1 MAEENKTLVEI
12 SVIFDIIL
20 TGFAYLISDVCKI
33 RVLPIAYRGLCETTN
48 HSIIILLIFIIWFVS
63 LQYSNLHIFYFRKKP
78 FFTVLFNVVELVTIN
93 LLILAFFFYI
103 LKIEN
108 VSRLMIG
115 IFYTVNIVLLTLSRW
130 LFRNILTFLRRK
142 KSLLRNVLV
151 VIGSKQA
158 AKDLISAIQNDP
170 ETTVKILGC
179 LDLDLETVGED
190 VVGGIKVIG
199 TLEQLEDIL
208 ATHVVDEVTF
218 VMPVDM
224 IWEAE
229 KYFHMAEAVGVQIR
243 VVPPWQLRKFLASRP
258 LFYSMNYEHFF
269 HTPTFVLSATP
280 QHRVTFPIKTT
291 FDYLFAGMSLIL
303 LWPFFLIIACAIKM
317 CSSGPVFFKQ
327 VRVGLNGRKFTVYKF
342 RTMVVDAEAMLPDLL
357 EFNEADGVVFKIKN
371 DPRIIPRIG
380 TFLRKTGLDELPQLI
395 NVILGEMSMVGPR
408 PPIPEE
414 VAEYKNGERRRLS
427 MKPGITCIWQI
438 QERRNEIPF
447 DRWMALDLEYID
459 NWSLW
464 LDFKILWKTVAAVIF
479 GRGR

>member
-1 MAEENKTLVEI
+1 MAEENRSLVQI
-12 SVIFDIIL
+12 SVIFDMVL
-20 TGFAYLISDVCKI
+20 TGLAYLIAEVCKTMF
-33 RVLPIAYRGLCETTN
+33 LPIAYRGLSETLN
-48 HSIIILLIFIIWFVS
+48 YDMIILLIFIIWFVS
-63 LQYSNLHIFYFRKKP
+63 LQYSNLHIFYFRKTP
-78 FFTVLFNVVELVTIN
+78 FFTLLFSVTKIITIN
-93 LLILAFFFYI
+93 LLIVAFFFYI
-103 LKIEN
+103 FKIQD

-115 IFYTVNIVLLTLSRW
+115 IFYTVNIVLLAVSRW
-130 LFRNILTFLRRK
+130 LFRNILAFLRRK
-142 KSLLRNVLV
+142 KSFLRNVLV

-158 AKDLISAIQNDP
+158 AKDLISAIQHDP
-170 ETTVKILGC
+170 EATVKVMGC

-190 VVGGIKVIG
+190 VIAGIKVIG

-208 ATHVVDEVTF
+208 TTHVVDEVTF

-224 IWEAE
+224 IWDAE

-258 LFYSMNYEHFF
+258 LYYSMNYEHFF
-269 HTPTFVLSATP
+269 HTPTFVLSSTP
-280 QHRVTFPIKTT
+280 QYRVTFPIKTAV
-291 FDYLFAGMSLIL
+291 DYLFAGMSLIL
-303 LWPFFLIIACAIKM
+303 LSPFFLMIACAIKM
-317 CSSGPVFFKQ
+317 CSPGPVFFKQ

-342 RTMVVDAEAMLPDLL
+342 RTMVVNAEAMLPDLL
-357 EFNEADGVVFKIKN
+357 KLNEANGVVFKIKD
-371 DPRIIPRIG
+371 DPRIVPRIG
-380 TFLRKTGLDELPQLI
+380 TFLRKTSLDELPQLI
-395 NVILGEMSMVGPR
+395 NVMRGEMSMVGPR

-414 VAEYKNGERRRLS
+414 VAEYKPGERRRLS

-464 LDFKILWKTVAAVIF
+464 LDFKILCKTVVAVIF